1 MQVVVVFVQECF
13 NSFNVILRL
22 AMKTF
27 QSLADAAQYIINET
41 GGDIRLGIP
50 LGLGKPNQ
58 LVNALYQA
66 AVKDASLKLSIF
78 TALSL
83 EKPSGKSALEKR
95 FLDPFAARVFGD
107 YVDLDYIKAIKK
119 KQLPSNITVNE
130 FFVRPGAE
138 LGNAYTQQHYMSSN
152 YTHAARDLNNCGINV
167 LAQIVASEIQDGEKA
182 YSLSCNPEVTLDL
195 IPLIEK
201 RRAQGEKILI
211 VGQVNNKLP
220 FIENHAQVSEKSF
233 DVLID
238 DENCHSTLFSTPNMP
253 VNMAEHFVGLNA
265 STLVKDNGTLQ
276 IGIGALGDAVAYA
289 LLLRDKDNINYQ
301 HLVQETD
308 LLNHSNNLIQNE
320 GGLETFFSG
329 LYGCSEMFTYGL
341 FRLIEENIIRR
352 TVKDKEGRDI
362 FLHGGFFLGPKDMYA
377 RLKTLSVEVRKKI
390 DLLNISYVNAL
401 YGDEAIKRTQRQDAR
416 FINTAF
422 SMTLMGAAI
431 SDQLEDGRVLSG
443 VGGQYNFVAQAH
455 ELEGARSILLLRAS
469 RSSGGEVSSNI
480 VWSYGHTTIPRHLR
494 DIVITE
500 YGIADL
506 RSQSDSECIK
516 RMLNIADSR
525 FQDELMQTAKAN
537 GKLEADY
544 QIPEAFRNNFPERLQ
559 KIYQQARKQNL
570 FPDFPLGSDFDELE
584 QDIIQALT
592 WLKAHVKP
600 SGFLELARRL
610 VVSEEQEKAFAAHL
624 KRMDLDK
631 VSHFRE
637 RLYRQL
643 VLAALSATQKKA

>member
-1 MQVVVVFVQECF
+1 
-13 NSFNVILRL
+13 
-22 AMKTF
+22 MKAF
-27 QSLADAAQYIINET
+27 QSLTEATQYIISET
-41 GGDIRLGIP
+41 DGDIRLGIP

-66 AVKDASLKLSIF
+66 AVKDTSLKLSIF

-95 FLDPFAARVFGD
+95 FLDPFAERVYGD
-107 YVDLDYIKAIKK
+107 YVDLDYIKAIRK
-119 KQLPSNITVNE
+119 KQIPDNISVNE

-138 LGNAYTQQHYMSSN
+138 LGNAYVQQHYMSSN

-167 LAQIVASEIQDGEKA
+167 LAQMVATEQQGNETI

-195 IPLIEK
+195 IPLIEQ

-211 VGQVNNKLP
+211 VGQLNNNLP
-220 FIENHAQVSEKSF
+220 FIENHAQVSAQQF
-233 DVLID
+233 DVLIN

-253 VNMAEHFVGLNA
+253 VNAAEHFVGLNA
-265 STLVKDNGTLQ
+265 TTLVKDAGTLQ
-276 IGIGALGDAVAYA
+276 IGIGALGDAVAYG
-289 LLLRDKDNINYQ
+289 LLLREQDNVSYQ
-301 HLVQETD
+301 HLVQETG
-308 LLNHSNNLIQNE
+308 LLNQNNSLIQKE
-320 GGLETFFSG
+320 GGLEKFSSG

-341 FRLIEENIIRR
+341 FRLIEEGVIRR
-352 TVKDKEGRDI
+352 TVKDKQGRDI
-362 FLHGGFFLGPKDMYA
+362 LLHGGFFLGPKDMYE
-377 RLKTLSVEVRKKI
+377 RLRTLPADIRKKI

-401 YGDEAIKRTQRQDAR
+401 YGDEEIKRKQRQHAR

-469 RSSGGEVSSNI
+469 RSSGGEASSNI

-506 RSQSDSECIK
+506 RSQSDAECIK

-525 FQDELMQTAKAN
+525 FQEELLQKAKQN
-537 GKLEADY
+537 GKIEADY
-544 QIPEAFRNNFPERLQ
+544 RIPETFKNNFPERLE
-559 KIYQQARKQNL
+559 KIYQQARQQNL
-570 FPDFPLGSDFDELE
+570 LPDFPLGSDFDELE
-584 QDIIQALT
+584 RDIIQALT

-600 SGFLELARRL
+600 AGFLELARKL
-610 VVSEEQEKAFAAHL
+610 VVSEEKEKRFQKHL
-624 KRMDLDK
+624 KRMDLEN

-643 VLAALSATQKKA
+643 VLAALSASCK